1 MIKYLSV
8 ENFSSIKDEIIFE
21 ADIGCKRQLDTNKA
35 FVVFGSNASGKTN
48 FLKAITFLFWF
59 MKRSFFD
66 LKPHQQI
73 PVVTFVTQ
81 EDKSTKFYVEFII
94 KDNLYK
100 YTLEL
105 NKHKV
110 LYEKLEK
117 NRFRKP
123 IYERNKDNIYA
134 RGLSKNILKDLPP
147 NVSIISFLSRFETQ
161 IFAREI
167 QLYNVV
173 SNVTYAG
180 LFDKDRR
187 EVDVA
192 KKIIDLKI
200 KDKALQILN
209 IADTGIVD
217 FSLSADGNV
226 KEFIEQLQND
236 SSIKDKNKILL
247 KLLLVNKINLN
258 RLFFTHIINGKRVEF
273 DFSQESEGTK
283 KLFLKLKDI
292 IEIVD
297 KGGIFI
303 FDEIDSRLHFKIV
316 EYIVSLFRSS
326 LNAQLICSSHS
337 PNIIDSSF
345 DAKTLWFTQ
354 KENGVTSLY
363 SAYDF
368 EDLKK
373 DMSLQKLYEIG
384 RFGAVPKTFYPDN
397 KE

>member
-1 MIKYLSV
+1 M
-8 ENFSSIKDEIIFE
+8 
-21 ADIGCKRQLDTNKA
+21 
-35 FVVFGSNASGKTN
+35 
-48 FLKAITFLFWF
+48 
-59 MKRSFFD
+59 
-66 LKPHQQI
+66 
-73 PVVTFVTQ
+73 
-81 EDKSTKFYVEFII
+81 
-94 KDNLYK
+94 
-100 YTLEL
+100 
-105 NKHKV
+105 
-110 LYEKLEK
+110 
-117 NRFRKP
+117 
-123 IYERNKDNIYA
+123 
-134 RGLSKNILKDLPP
+134 
-147 NVSIISFLSRFETQ
+147 
-161 IFAREI
+161 
-167 QLYNVV
+167 YNVV

-180 LFDKDRR
+180 LSDEDRR

-192 KKIIDLKI
+192 KEIIDLKI

-226 KEFIEQLQND
+226 KESIIEQLQND
-236 SSIKDKNKILL
+236 SSIK
-247 KLLLVNKINLN
+247 LLLSKINLN
-258 RLFFTHIINGKRVEF
+258 QLFFTHIINGERVEF

-316 EYIVSLFRSS
+316 EYIVSLFKSS

-397 KE
+397 EE